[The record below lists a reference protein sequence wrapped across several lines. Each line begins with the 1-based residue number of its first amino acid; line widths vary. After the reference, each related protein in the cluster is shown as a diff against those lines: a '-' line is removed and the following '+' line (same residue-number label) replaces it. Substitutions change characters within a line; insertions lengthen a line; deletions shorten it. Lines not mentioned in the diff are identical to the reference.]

1 MSQASH
7 QRGATGVAAP
17 PIAAATTTTAPATA
31 APVTTPA
38 RPGRATASPTAP
50 VPAVKTRDTPR
61 RLRLLSLGV
70 VVAGVVVAMLGA
82 LTFSY
87 LAFSLSRAQA
97 DTEQLIRVQKIQ
109 SNLLSADATATNAF
123 LVGGLEPPAQRAVYD
138 QALSSTSA
146 LIVDASQAQPADA
159 AALSVLNEEVVSY
172 AATIEQA
179 RANNRQG
186 LPVGA
191 QYLRNASAGLRSTAL
206 PILDNLVS
214 SNAARAAN
222 QMDPPTGYGY
232 VFPVIS
238 LLALIGVIIGQV
250 WLARRFRR
258 TINVG
263 MLASAIV
270 LLVITLGGLVAVQQ
284 LSSSLNS
291 ISNGSFAAVNTAA
304 DARIDANNAKSN
316 ESLTLIARGSGQTF
330 ETAWKS
336 SSDSV
341 ASSVQRL
348 TDRPELLN
356 QWLAYTDVH
365 SRIRALDDGGRW
377 EAAVSR
383 ATGSGDKSSN
393 TVFGTFDSNLAS
405 YLDGVSQD
413 TSSSLSDEQ
422 PLMVVG
428 AILIL
433 LGGLAA
439 ALLGRWGIG
448 ARLKEYR

>member
-7 QRGATGVAAP
+7 QGGATGVAVP

-31 APVTTPA
+31 PPATMPTPPGPATQSAAAPA
-38 RPGRATASPTAP
+38 
-50 VPAVKTRDTPR
+50 PAVKTMDTPR
-61 RLRLLSLGV
+61 RLRLLSLLV
-70 VVAGVVVAMLGA
+70 VVAGVVVALLGA

-97 DTEQLIRVQKIQ
+97 DTAQLIRVQKIQ

-138 QALSSTSA
+138 QALSSTSS
-146 LIVDASQAQPADA
+146 LIVEASQAQPADA
-159 AALSVLNEEVVSY
+159 AALSALNQQVISY

-191 QYLRNASAGLRSTAL
+191 QYLRNASAELRSTAL

-214 SNAARAAN
+214 SNAARAADE
-222 QMDPPTGYGY
+222 MDARIGY
-232 VFPVIS
+232 VVPVIS
-238 LLALIGVIIGQV
+238 LLALVVLIVGQI

-263 MLASAIV
+263 MLASAAA
-270 LLVITLGGLVAVQQ
+270 LFVIMVGGLIAVQQ
-284 LSSSLNS
+284 LGSSLSS
-291 ISNGSFAAVNTAA
+291 ISNGSLAAVNTAA

-316 ESLTLIARGSGQTF
+316 ESLTLIARGSGQAF
-330 ETAWKS
+330 EDAWKS
-336 SSDSV
+336 SADSV
-341 ASSVQRL
+341 AGSVQRL
-348 TDRPELLN
+348 TDRPELVN
-356 QWLAYTDVH
+356 QWQAYTDVH
-365 SRIRALDDGGRW
+365 SQIRTLDDGGRW
-377 EAAVSR
+377 ERAVAL

-393 TVFGTFDSNLAS
+393 TVFGTFDGNLAG

-413 TSSSLSDEQ
+413 ASSSLADEQ
-422 PLMVVG
+422 PVMVG
-428 AILIL
+428 AAILTL

>member
-1 MSQASH
+1 VSQASH
-7 QRGATGVAAP
+7 QRAATGVAAP
-17 PIAAATTTTAPATA
+17 PVAAATTTTAPTTAPPATM
-31 APVTTPA
+31 PA
-38 RPGRATASPTAP
+38 RPGRASVSPTAP
-50 VPAVKTRDTPR
+50 VPAVKTTDTPR

-70 VVAGVVVAMLGA
+70 VVAGVVVALLGA
-82 LTFSY
+82 LTCFY
-87 LAFSLSRAQA
+87 LAFSLGRAQA

-146 LIVDASQAQPADA
+146 LIVEASQAQPADA
-159 AALSVLNEEVVSY
+159 AALSALNEQVVSY

-214 SNAARAAN
+214 SNAARAAD
-222 QMDPPTGYGY
+222 QMDPPTPYIY
-232 VFPVIS
+232 IFPVVS
-238 LLALIGVIIGQV
+238 LIALIGVIIGQV

-258 TINVG
+258 TVNVG
-263 MLASAIV
+263 MLTSAIV
-270 LLVITLGGLVAVQQ
+270 LLLITLGGLVVVQQ
-284 LSSSLNS
+284 LSSSLDS

-341 ASSVQRL
+341 ASSVHRL
-348 TDRPELLN
+348 TDRPELVN
-356 QWLAYTDVH
+356 QWQAYTDVH
-365 SRIRALDDGGRW
+365 SQIRALDDGGRW
-377 EAAVSR
+377 ERAVSL
-383 ATGSGDKSSN
+383 ATGSRAKSSN
-393 TVFGTFDSNLAS
+393 TVFGMFDSNLAS
-405 YLDGVSQD
+405 YLDEVSRD
-413 TSSSLSDEQ
+413 TSSSLADQQ
-422 PLMVVG
+422 PLMIVAG
-428 AILIL
+428 ILAL
-433 LGGLAA
+433 LGGLVA
-439 ALLGRWGIG
+439 ALLGRRGIG
-448 ARLKEYR
+448 ARLKEYQ

>member
-1 MSQASH
+1 VSQASH

-17 PIAAATTTTAPATA
+17 PVAAVATTTAPATA
-31 APVTTPA
+31 PPVTTPT
-38 RPGRATASPTAP
+38 RPGRATASPTGL

-70 VVAGVVVAMLGA
+70 VVAGVAVALLGA

-87 LAFSLSRAQA
+87 LALSLSRAQA

-159 AALSVLNEEVVSY
+159 AALSALNKEVVSY
-172 AATIEQA
+172 AAMIEQA

-214 SNAARAAN
+214 SNATRAAN
-222 QMDPPTGYGY
+222 QMDPPTVYIY

-263 MLASAIV
+263 MLTSAIV

-316 ESLTLIARGSGQTF
+316 ESLTLIARGSGQAF

-336 SSDSV
+336 SADSV
-341 ASSVQRL
+341 AGNLQRL
-348 TDRPELLN
+348 TDQPELMD
-356 QWLAYTDVH
+356 QWQAYTDVH
-365 SRIRALDDGGRW
+365 GEIRALDDGGRW
-377 EAAVSR
+377 DAAVSR

-393 TVFGTFDSNLAS
+393 TVFGTFDSNLAN

-413 TSSSLSDEQ
+413 TSSSLADEQ

>member
-17 PIAAATTTTAPATA
+17 PVVAATTTTAPATPPPA
-31 APVTTPA
+31 TMPA
-38 RPGRATASPTAP
+38 RPGRATASAAAP
-50 VPAVKTRDTPR
+50 APAIKTRDTPR

-70 VVAGVVVAMLGA
+70 VVTGVVVALLGA

-97 DTEQLIRVQKIQ
+97 DTAQLIRVQKIQ
-109 SNLLSADATATNAF
+109 SNLLSADATVTNAF
-123 LVGGLEPPAQRAVYD
+123 LVGGLEPPAQRAAYD

-146 LIVDASQAQPADA
+146 LIVEASQAQPADA
-159 AALSVLNEEVVSY
+159 AALSALNEQVVSY
-172 AATIEQA
+172 ATTIEQA

-191 QYLRNASAGLRSTAL
+191 QYLRNASAELRSTAL

-214 SNAARAAN
+214 SNAARAAD
-222 QMDPPTGYGY
+222 QMDPAIGYIY
-232 VFPVIS
+232 IFPVIS
-238 LLALIGVIIGQV
+238 LLALIGVVIGQV

-270 LLVITLGGLVAVQQ
+270 LLVITIGGLIVVQQ
-284 LSSSLNS
+284 LSSSLSS
-291 ISNGSFAAVNTAA
+291 ISNGSFASVNTAA

-316 ESLTLIARGSGQTF
+316 ESLTLIARGSGQAF

-336 SSDSV
+336 SADSV
-341 ASSVQRL
+341 ADNLPRL
-348 TDRPELLN
+348 TDQPELVD
-356 QWLAYTDVH
+356 QWQAYTDVH
-365 SRIRALDDGGRW
+365 SEIRALDDGGRW
-377 EAAVSR
+377 ERAVSR
-383 ATGSGDKSSN
+383 ATGSGDNSSN

-405 YLDGVSQD
+405 YLDEVSQD
-413 TSSSLSDEQ
+413 TSSSLADEQ
-422 PLMVVG
+422 PLMVVC
-428 AILIL
+428 AILTL

>member
-1 MSQASH
+1 VSQASH

-17 PIAAATTTTAPATA
+17 PVAAAATTTAPATA
-31 APVTTPA
+31 PPVTTPT
-38 RPGRATASPTAP
+38 RPGRAAASPASL

-70 VVAGVVVAMLGA
+70 VVAGVVVALLGA

-87 LAFSLSRAQA
+87 LAFSLSRAKA
-97 DTEQLIRVQKIQ
+97 DTEQLIRVQQIQ

-159 AALSVLNEEVVSY
+159 AALSALNEEVVSY

-214 SNAARAAN
+214 SNATRAAN
-222 QMDPPTGYGY
+222 QMDPPTGYIY

-263 MLASAIV
+263 MLTSAIV

-316 ESLTLIARGSGQTF
+316 ESLTLIARGSGQAF

-336 SSDSV
+336 SADSV
-341 ASSVQRL
+341 AGNLQRL
-348 TDRPELLN
+348 TDQPELMD
-356 QWLAYTDVH
+356 QWQAYTDVH
-365 SRIRALDDGGRW
+365 GEIRALDDGGRW
-377 EAAVSR
+377 DAAVSR

-393 TVFGTFDSNLAS
+393 TVFGTFDSNLAN
-405 YLDGVSQD
+405 YLHGVSQD
-413 TSSSLSDEQ
+413 TSTSLADEQ

-448 ARLKEYR
+448 ARLEEYR